1 MHGQGSCPSAPVNAS
16 LSPAGEDEAV
26 QLALLTEV
34 LSLHPAQLTVS
45 ELAREMSETPEDP
58 GERDDVEQAV
68 RDLAAAG
75 LLHRNGAFV
84 LPTRAALR
92 FEELVQS

>member
-1 MHGQGSCPSAPVNAS
+1 
-16 LSPAGEDEAV
+16 
-26 QLALLTEV
+26 
-34 LSLHPAQLTVS
+34 
-45 ELAREMSETPEDP
+45 MSETPEDP

-75 LLHRNGAFV
+75 LLHRSGAFV